1 MSLSD
6 AVVPIL
12 VGFSLFVVLLVL
24 LLGVAF
30 ALLKL

>member
-1 MSLSD
+1 MSLGD

-12 VGFSLFVVLLVL
+12 VGFLLFFVVLIL
-24 LLGVAF
+24 LLGVGF